1 MLLNYTETAVLEL
14 LDDVLEK
21 YKEKHPDIC
30 YCTRCREDVM
40 AIALNNIPPHY
51 VVTETGKVLK
61 QVSFERLGGKA
72 QVITQIIKAM
82 EIVSK
87 NPRH

>member
-1 MLLNYTETAVLEL
+1 MLFNYTETAVLEL
-14 LDDVLEK
+14 LDSVLDQHK
-21 YKEKHPDIC
+21 KTFPNIC
-30 YCTRCREDVM
+30 CCTRCREDVM
-40 AIALNNIPPHY
+40 AIALNNLPPHY

-72 QVITQIIKAM
+72 QVITQILRAL